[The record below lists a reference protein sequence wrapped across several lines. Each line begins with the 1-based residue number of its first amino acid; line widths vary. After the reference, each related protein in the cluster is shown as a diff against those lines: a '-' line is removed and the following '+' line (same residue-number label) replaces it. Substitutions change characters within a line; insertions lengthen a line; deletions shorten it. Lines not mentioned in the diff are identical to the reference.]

1 MSYFLEIAP
10 KASKNMDYLE
20 EAYFNR
26 IEKAIHN
33 LSSVPRPVGVKKL
46 GGSNFWRIRIGAYRV
61 LYKINDAER
70 IVKIERVFH
79 RREAYGKL

>member
-1 MSYFLEIAP
+1 MNYFLELAP
-10 KASKNMDYLE
+10 KAFKDMDYIE

-26 IEKAIHN
+26 IEKAIHS

-70 IVKIERVFH
+70 IVKIERVLH
-79 RREAYGKL
+79 RRKAYRRL